1 VLTVSLLRRPVLDQP
16 ARRAQRLALLSHPR
30 QACHQRF
37 WLTHPAVPLALF
49 TGSLVAGG
57 LLTSEVLVWGAFGA
71 LAGYSLS
78 GST

>member
-1 VLTVSLLRRPVLDQP
+1 VPTVSLLRRPAPDPRRNQRLELLSRPRP
-16 ARRAQRLALLSHPR
+16 ARRQG
-30 QACHQRF
+30 F
-37 WLTHPAVPLALF
+37 WVAHPAVPLVLF

-57 LLTSEVLVWGAFGA
+57 ILTSEILVWGAFGA

>member
-1 VLTVSLLRRPVLDQP
+1 VSLLRRPAPDQP
-16 ARRAQRLALLSHPR
+16 RRSQRLDLPSRPAYR
-30 QACHQRF
+30 QGP

-57 LLTSEVLVWGAFGA
+57 ILTSEVVVWGAFGA

>member
-1 VLTVSLLRRPVLDQP
+1 MSLLRKRAPDQP
-16 ARRAQRLALLSHPR
+16 QRNQRLDLLSRPR
-30 QACHQRF
+30 PAYRQGP

-49 TGSLVAGG
+49 TGALVAGG

-71 LAGYSLS
+71 LAGFALS

>member
-1 VLTVSLLRRPVLDQP
+1 MPTVSLLSRPAPDQPRRNQRLDLLSRPQP
-16 ARRAQRLALLSHPR
+16 ARRQG
-30 QACHQRF
+30 F
-37 WLTHPAVPLALF
+37 WLAHPAVPLALF

-57 LLTSEVLVWGAFGA
+57 ILTSEVVVWGAFGA

>member
-1 VLTVSLLRRPVLDQP
+1 MPTVSLLRRPAPDP
-16 ARRAQRLALLSHPR
+16 RRNQRLELLSRPR
-30 QACHQRF
+30 PAYRPGP

-57 LLTSEVLVWGAFGA
+57 ILTSEVVVWGAFGA